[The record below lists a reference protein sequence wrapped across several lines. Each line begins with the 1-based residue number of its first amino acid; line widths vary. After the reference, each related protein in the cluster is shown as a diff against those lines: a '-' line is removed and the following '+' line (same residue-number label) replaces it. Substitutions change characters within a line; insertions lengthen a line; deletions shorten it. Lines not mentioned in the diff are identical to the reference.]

1 MKTLISALIAIV
13 TLAGAAQAS
22 TIATEGCG
30 YGHFKIT
37 KDSTVAAS
45 CGYGH

>member
-1 MKTLISALIAIV
+1 MKTLISALVAIAA
-13 TLAGAAQAS
+13 LAGAAQAAPA
-22 TIATEGCG
+22 ATEGCG

-37 KDSTVAAS
+37 KDSTVAYS